1 MLSPSLKSNEWY
13 TQARYVQAVKEVLG
27 GIDLDPAS
35 CAEANETVQATN
47 YFCKEE
53 DGLMLPWF
61 GRVFL
66 NPPYSAEGAA
76 RGMEPGRARKAVIT
90 QWIEKLIEDYKEGHV
105 SSAILLTKADVKQKW
120 FQLLWNY
127 PICIVQS
134 RILFNRPG
142 LPPEKHQFGTAFV
155 YFGDNQE
162 RFLEVFSEFGPIICP
177 SGVYR
182 KAS

>member
-1 MLSPSLKSNEWY
+1 MITALKSNEWY
-13 TQARYVQAVKEVLG
+13 TQAPYIAAVKEVLG

-35 CAEANETVQATN
+35 CLEANETVQATN

-53 DGLMLPWF
+53 DGLALHWF

-66 NPPYSAEGAA
+66 NPPYSMEGVA
-76 RGMEPGRARKAVIT
+76 RGMEPGRVKKAVIT
-90 QWIEKLIEDYKEGHV
+90 QWIEKLIQEYEGGYVKE
-105 SSAILLTKADVKQKW
+105 AILLTKADVKQLW
-120 FQLLWNY
+120 FQLLWDY
-127 PICIVQS
+127 PICIVRS

-155 YFGDNQE
+155 YFGKDQDK
-162 RFLEVFSEFGPIICP
+162 FLEVFSQFGPIIMP

-182 KAS
+182 K